1 MSGQDIA
8 LVLEERKVLGKQVKH
23 LRRDGMTPA
32 VIHDHGQPSKVVMAP
47 SVDLLKV
54 YQQAGKHHP
63 LSLTL
68 GKDTYMALIKD
79 ADFDPK
85 KNQLRH
91 IVFNAIKQDEKV
103 ETEVPIRLVGDIPA
117 EKAGLMVITQ
127 LDSVDIEAFPK
138 DLVDELT
145 VDATGLV
152 EIGDK
157 IHVSDIVLPSGVEIL
172 TESDHPIATVE
183 ETKAQMSEEEITGVS
198 AEEAVA
204 GEEGAEGAEGEA
216 PADGEAAQKSEEDK

>member
-32 VIHDHGQPSKVVMAP
+32 VIHDHGQASKVVMAP

-54 YQQAGKHHP
+54 YHQAGKHHP

-85 KNQLRH
+85 RNQLRH

-103 ETEVPIRLVGDIPA
+103 ETEVPIRLLGDIPA

-127 LDSVDIEAFPK
+127 LDSVDIEAYPK

-172 TESDHPIATVE
+172 TEAEHPIATVE
-183 ETKAQMSEEEITGVS
+183 ETKAQMSEEEITGEA
-198 AEEAVA
+198 AEEGTE

-216 PADGEAAQKSEEDK
+216 SAEGESAQKTEEEK